1 MLLDRGTRGLFTK
14 MIVIPK
20 QLMQYFVEPLEFKL
34 KVSDGG
40 VQSYCLKVFC
50 RYIKMQI
57 YFKKCII
64 VQNFMGQT
72 LCRNTPVTSISAW
85 MSVHELAALCA
96 HSVEETRLLVV
107 VIYTFLPAA
116 DINVRNSIVI
126 MPFLH
131 SPPSLLFS

>member
-40 VQSYCLKVFC
+40 VQSDWLKVFC

-57 YFKKCII
+57 YKKKKYHCPKLYGPDY
-64 VQNFMGQT
+64 VGT
-72 LCRNTPVTSISAW
+72 HR
-85 MSVHELAALCA
+85 
-96 HSVEETRLLVV
+96 
-107 VIYTFLPAA
+107 
-116 DINVRNSIVI
+116 
-126 MPFLH
+126 
-131 SPPSLLFS
+131 